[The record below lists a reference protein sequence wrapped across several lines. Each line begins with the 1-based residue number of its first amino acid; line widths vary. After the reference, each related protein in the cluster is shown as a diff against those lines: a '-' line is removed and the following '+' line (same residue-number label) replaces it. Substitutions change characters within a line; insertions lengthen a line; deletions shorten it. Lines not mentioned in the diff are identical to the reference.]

1 MSSGDGGPPP
11 RRVPAAILRT
21 RGKPISTAGRLPR
34 EDREMRSRLVLKEV
48 VSVVLAIVF
57 VLLLSI
63 PLGPLPPLGGLLNP
77 NGGVWT
83 VAGDANRPAVQELRL
98 PGLDGDVTVLR
109 DTWGVPHIFATTDHD
124 LFFAL
129 GFVHAHDRMWQMDG

>member
-1 MSSGDGGPPP
+1 MSSGDGGSPL
-11 RRVPAAILRT
+11 RRVPATILRT
-21 RGKPISTAGRLPR
+21 RGKPISNAGRLPR

-57 VLLLSI
+57 VVLLSI

-83 VAGDANRPAVQELRL
+83 VAGGANRPGVQERPL
-98 PGLDGDVTVLR
+98 PGVDREVPVPP
-109 DTWGVPHIFATTDHD
+109 DTAGVPHIF
-124 LFFAL
+124 
-129 GFVHAHDRMWQMDG
+129 

>member
-1 MSSGDGGPPP
+1 MSSGDGGSPL
-11 RRVPAAILRT
+11 RRVPATILRT
-21 RGKPISTAGRLPR
+21 RGKPISNAGRLPR

-57 VLLLSI
+57 VVLLSI

-83 VAGDANRPAVQELRL
+83 VPGDANHPALQELRL
-98 PGLDGDVTVLR
+98 PGVHRDVTVLR
-109 DTWGVPHIFATTDHD
+109 DTRGVPPPVPPTDHD
-124 LFFAL
+124 
-129 GFVHAHDRMWQMDG
+129 

>member
-1 MSSGDGGPPP
+1 MSSGDGGSPL
-11 RRVPAAILRT
+11 RRVPATILRT
-21 RGKPISTAGRLPR
+21 RGKPISNAGRLPR

-57 VLLLSI
+57 VVLLSI

-83 VAGDANRPAVQELRL
+83 GAGGAKRPAVPELRL
-98 PGLDGDVTVLR
+98 PGVDGDVTGPR
-109 DTWGVPHIFATTDHD
+109 DTWGGPPILSTND
-124 LFFAL
+124 
-129 GFVHAHDRMWQMDG
+129 